1 MYKLRENPP
10 FATINNVHVLS
21 RLSILISS
29 VQAFIVLPLGQR
41 ALAGQSI
48 NFPVNVSVLK
58 YTTLPRSLNAGP

>member
-1 MYKLRENPP
+1 M
-10 FATINNVHVLS
+10 HVLS